1 MQYCRRCKAWIE
13 NPSRR
18 CPLCQGV
25 LEGEPEPEGQLFPD
39 VTRTTSGMEF
49 GFRVFTFLGRFCCS
63 SCWMHV
69 GFNSSGTSET
79 PESAEKYIMADGIAQ
94 WNFFIMGFSYRVSR
108 MVPGICN
115 SYCDSSCFSY
125 SYGNGEGDELAGCLL
140 YGLLYSG
147 LWCRDFPV
155 ATASCRDFKNGDSMY
170 CMRRCFLSGAGRT
183 GDFPGEKF
191 LG

>member
-1 MQYCRRCKAWIE
+1 
-13 NPSRR
+13 
-18 CPLCQGV
+18 
-25 LEGEPEPEGQLFPD
+25 
-39 VTRTTSGMEF
+39 
-49 GFRVFTFLGRFCCS
+49 
-63 SCWMHV
+63 MHV

-79 PESAEKYIMADGIAQ
+79 PESAENTLWQMVLLSGIFYYGIFLQGIADGP
-94 WNFFIMGFSYRVSR
+94 WNMQFLLRFFL
-108 MVPGICN
+108 
-115 SYCDSSCFSY
+115 FSY